1 MRSFVTSVSG
11 PRSSPDPVR
20 VCAQCSALPLRVTAP
35 IQRPFAFAI
44 QDLSGFYPIT
54 GRRLMQSFCLAPLP
68 PPRSPQSPIHVVI
81 PPSTTALP
89 CGRWTCSQRA
99 AKGLTLESCEA
110 PQSPPSFYPR
120 HRSLLA
126 PRQPVSPR
134 PPPTSTEHRA
144 HRFAW
149 WSPLLVPCSVVSMIF
164 STLNLL
170 LLLGVCLFCSIPSSS
185 LISWDL

>member
-99 AKGLTLESCEA
+99 AKGLTLESCVA
-110 PQSPPSFYPR
+110 PRPPPSFCPR
-120 HRSLLA
+120 HRSLLVNRCLPPAHLPPA
-126 PRQPVSPR
+126 PRSSVRLVVS
-134 PPPTSTEHRA
+134 
-144 HRFAW
+144 FA
-149 WSPLLVPCSVVSMIF
+149 SPCSGFNDF
-164 STLNLL
+164 STPNLL